1 MEILT
6 DATLSKLL
14 AECAKYENYIGAIL
28 FESRDREA
36 EFLNEIKSL
45 GNDWTINVRLG
56 RIKCK
61 NNNSHIYTFTI
72 NRNFEEKIRGME
84 FNSMLLDGACGADD
98 VVVYI
103 YGQSLVK
110 YISTQNVEEM
120 TTKTSDTALIK
131 NRGGTDVV
139 MDVNGCRRIDRIALF
154 QCEWLVCL
162 HYYMLALTCLHV

>member
-72 NRNFEEKIRGME
+72 IGTLRKRYEEWNLTVCYSME
-84 FNSMLLDGACGADD
+84 
-98 VVVYI
+98 
-103 YGQSLVK
+103 LVERMMWS
-110 YISTQNVEEM
+110 YT
-120 TTKTSDTALIK
+120 
-131 NRGGTDVV
+131 
-139 MDVNGCRRIDRIALF
+139 
-154 QCEWLVCL
+154 
-162 HYYMLALTCLHV
+162 YMVSR

>member
-84 FNSMLLDGACGADD
+84 FNSMRDCLEHFLMHLQSIGRM
-98 VVVYI
+98 VVL
-103 YGQSLVK
+103 Q
-110 YISTQNVEEM
+110 
-120 TTKTSDTALIK
+120 D
-131 NRGGTDVV
+131 
-139 MDVNGCRRIDRIALF
+139 
-154 QCEWLVCL
+154 
-162 HYYMLALTCLHV
+162 

>member
-72 NRNFEEKIRGME
+72 NRNFEEKIRGMDLTVCY
-84 FNSMLLDGACGADD
+84 SME
-98 VVVYI
+98 
-103 YGQSLVK
+103 LVERMMWS
-110 YISTQNVEEM
+110 YT
-120 TTKTSDTALIK
+120 
-131 NRGGTDVV
+131 
-139 MDVNGCRRIDRIALF
+139 
-154 QCEWLVCL
+154 
-162 HYYMLALTCLHV
+162 YMVSR

>member
-14 AECAKYENYIGAIL
+14 AECVKYENYIGAIL

-56 RIKCK
+56 RIKRK

-84 FNSMLLDGACGADD
+84 FNSMLFDGAGGADD
-98 VVVYI
+98 VVAYI

-110 YISTQNVEEM
+110 YMSTQNVEEM
-120 TTKTSDTALIK
+120 TTKTSDTALTNFLDEFTIK
-131 NRGGTDVV
+131 
-139 MDVNGCRRIDRIALF
+139 
-154 QCEWLVCL
+154 E
-162 HYYMLALTCLHV
+162 

>member
-98 VVVYI
+98 VVVI
-103 YGQSLVK
+103 IILPHWFIPRYG
-110 YISTQNVEEM
+110 
-120 TTKTSDTALIK
+120 
-131 NRGGTDVV
+131 
-139 MDVNGCRRIDRIALF
+139 DRAF
-154 QCEWLVCL
+154 
-162 HYYMLALTCLHV
+162 

>member
-98 VVVYI
+98 VVVI
-103 YGQSLVK
+103 SALPECMPGSFVGQPFQSGDKHRDDL
-110 YISTQNVEEM
+110 
-120 TTKTSDTALIK
+120 ACA
-131 NRGGTDVV
+131 G
-139 MDVNGCRRIDRIALF
+139 GCRGRRPRRPGWALLNGN
-154 QCEWLVCL
+154 Q
-162 HYYMLALTCLHV
+162 

>member
-14 AECAKYENYIGAIL
+14 AECAKYENYVGAIL

-84 FNSMLLDGACGADD
+84 FNSMLFDGAGGADD
-98 VVVYI
+98 VVAYI

-110 YISTQNVEEM
+110 YMSTQ
-120 TTKTSDTALIK
+120 LK

-154 QCEWLVCL
+154 QCEWLVYL
-162 HYYMLALTCLHV
+162 HYYMLALACLHV